1 MTLTGSAVGVS
12 IQAFDAPSLVA
23 QVQQAEAAG
32 LRSAWSTVGGAGG
45 AEVLTS
51 YAAALAQTDSI
62 TLGTAIIP
70 TWPRHPVTA
79 AQQALAL
86 DQIGPGRI
94 RLGVGPS
101 HHGGMT
107 RGFGVDWRTPLSHLR
122 EYLTVL
128 RALLYEG
135 EVDFE
140 GAHWTARSRL
150 REPRPLPI
158 IASALRLGSY
168 EACGELA
175 DGAISWMSPLRFL
188 LDEALPAIAR
198 GAERAGRA
206 ASEVPLIAHV
216 PYVVSEDRDAVR
228 ALAREQ
234 ISFYAQVPFYQQMF
248 AAAGFPDAAEGYS
261 DELLDGLVVSGSEE
275 EVATQFVAMIEAGV
289 GEVLAAPLIE
299 RDDREAS
306 IARAFAAAA
315 RADAK
320 VR

>member
-1 MTLTGSAVGVS
+1 MTLNGPAVGIS
-12 IQAFDAPSLVA
+12 IQAFDAPSMVT

-45 AEVLTS
+45 AEVLTT
-51 YAAALAQTDSI
+51 YAAALAQTESI

-101 HHGGMT
+101 HEGGMT
-107 RGFGVDWRTPLSHLR
+107 RGYGVDWRTPLTHLR

-128 RALLYEG
+128 RTLLYEG

-140 GAHWTARSRL
+140 GSHWTARSRI

-158 IASALRLGSY
+158 VASALRLGSY

-188 LDEALPAIAR
+188 LDEALPAIGR
-198 GAERAGRA
+198 GAERAGRDA
-206 ASEVPLIAHV
+206 PPLIAHV
-216 PYVVSEDRDAVR
+216 PFVVTEDREAAR
-228 ALAREQ
+228 ELARGQ
-234 ISFYAQVPFYQQMF
+234 VGFYAQVPFYQQMF
-248 AAAGFPDAAEGYS
+248 AAAGFPDAFEGYS
-261 DELLDGLVVSGSEE
+261 DELLDGLVVSGSED
-275 EVATQFVAMIEAGV
+275 EVVAAFVAMIEAGV

-315 RADAK
+315 RADAE